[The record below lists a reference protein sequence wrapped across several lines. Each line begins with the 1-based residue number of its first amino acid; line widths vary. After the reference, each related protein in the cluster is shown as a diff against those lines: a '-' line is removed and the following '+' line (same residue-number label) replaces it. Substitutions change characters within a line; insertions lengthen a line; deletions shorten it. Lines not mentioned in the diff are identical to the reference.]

1 MTCPVDGGTL
11 VMAERHSVEIDYC
24 PECRGVW
31 LDRGELDR
39 IVENAAP
46 KASPAPRRYDDD
58 GDRRDERRRMTRKP
72 FHGVELL
79 HGFLPLVNRGRPAR
93 AGASVAAVGR
103 CSGGRCDAGP
113 QALFTRGR
121 APV

>member
-1 MTCPVDGGTL
+1 MKCPFDGQTL

-46 KASPAPRRYDDD
+46 KASPPPPRYDDD
-58 GDRRDERRRMTRKP
+58 DRDRRDDRYEPKP
-72 FHGVELL
+72 PKKKSRFSAFTELL
-79 HGFLPLVNRGRPAR
+79 
-93 AGASVAAVGR
+93 
-103 CSGGRCDAGP
+103 GGDD
-113 QALFTRGR
+113 
-121 APV
+121 